1 MAVDG
6 RSGGLLVEFQP
17 MSPEDMERT
26 MQFLLNQQA
35 QFAADFE
42 RLSGKTDRIA
52 DGLIGLTGIVGRAAD
67 QIVQLA
73 AAQAAAQAET
83 DRQLKELREEDRR
96 LADYIQSVE
105 AHLNIVV
112 DMFERHLRED
122 HGRRP
127 S

>member
-1 MAVDG
+1 
-6 RSGGLLVEFQP
+6 